1 MNVEPLKTQPKNNRI
16 LLASVLKPIDDTRM
30 FEKMGRSLN
39 EAGGYEVFI
48 VGYPS
53 KNPPRETDSL
63 HFFPLKKFGRLS
75 FNRLLVRIDIFKIIY
90 QVKPKVLIVNTHELL
105 IVAVVNRIL
114 FGTRIIYDIQENYW
128 RNILQTNAF
137 PEVIRPPLAAWVR
150 LKEKLTSPFFD
161 WIFLAEKGYE
171 KELGF
176 IGKKFT
182 VLENKVRLPSG
193 FQRKTDPTKTRLL
206 FSGTLAESTGVF
218 EAIELAKNL
227 HGLESSIQLL
237 IIGFC
242 ALPQTLENIKQAI
255 QSSPFIT
262 IIGGDSLI
270 PHAQIMEAIATSDF
284 GLVAYRF
291 SPHIENSIPTK
302 LYEYLGCQLPILLQ
316 DHQPWVEMCRS
327 YSASSTVNFSNPDY
341 NSVLHQMKNS
351 KFYSTVPTDVT
362 WASEEVKLLEIIER
376 L

>member
-1 MNVEPLKTQPKNNRI
+1 MNVEPLKTRQKNNRI
-16 LLASVLKPIDDTRM
+16 LLVSVLKPIDDTRM

-39 EAGGYEVFI
+39 EAGGYEIFI

-53 KNPPRETDSL
+53 KNPPRETGSL

-75 FNRLLVRIDIFKIIY
+75 FGRFAASINIFKIVY
-90 QVKPKVLIVNTHELL
+90 KVKPKVLIVNTHELL
-105 IVAVVNRIL
+105 IVAMLNRIL

-137 PEVIRPPLAAWVR
+137 PKLVRPFLAAWVR
-150 LKEKLTSPFFD
+150 LKEKLASPYFH
-161 WIFLAEKGYE
+161 WNFLAEKGYE
-171 KELGF
+171 KELDF
-176 IGKKFT
+176 IGKKHT
-182 VLENKVRLPSG
+182 IIENKVKLPSG

-218 EAIELAKNL
+218 EAIELAKRL
-227 HGLESSIQLL
+227 RGLESSIELL

-242 ALPQTLENIKQAI
+242 ALPQTLKDIQQAI

-262 IIGGDSLI
+262 LIGGDSLI
-270 PHAQIMEAIATSDF
+270 PHTRIMEAIANSDF
-284 GLVAYRF
+284 GLISYRM

-316 DHQPWVEMCRS
+316 DHQPWVEMCRP
-327 YSASSTVNFSNPDY
+327 YSASVTVNFSNPDF
-341 NSVLHQMKNS
+341 NSVLHQIKNL

-362 WASEEVKLLEIIER
+362 WASEEIKLLEVIES

>member
-1 MNVEPLKTQPKNNRI
+1 LSLNKQRKNNRI

-39 EAGGYEVFI
+39 EAGGYEIFI

-75 FNRLLVRIDIFKIIY
+75 FGRFVVALNIFKIVY

-105 IVAVVNRIL
+105 IVGIANRIL
-114 FGTRIIYDIQENYW
+114 FGTKIIYDIQENYW

-137 PEVIRPPLAAWVR
+137 PKLVRPFLAAWVR

-242 ALPQTLENIKQAI
+242 ALPQTLKDIKLAI
-255 QSSPFIT
+255 QDWSFIT
-262 IIGGDSLI
+262 LLGGDSLI
-270 PHAQIMEAIATSDF
+270 PHTQIMEAIATSDF
-284 GLVAYRF
+284 GLVAYRL
-291 SPHIENSIPTK
+291 SPHIENSVPTK

-316 DHQPWVEMCRS
+316 DHKPWVEICKP
-327 YSASSTVNFSNPDY
+327 YSASITVNFASPDC
-341 NSVLHQMKNS
+341 SSIFLQMKNS
-351 KFYSTVPTDVT
+351 KFYSILPTNVT
-362 WASEEVKLLEIIER
+362 WATEEIKLLEIIER